1 MKLTTRLS
9 QMLRGD
15 RLVAAP
21 GAFDALSARI
31 IEAVGFRAVYM
42 TGAGVSRTFGYPDV
56 GLATLTEMADRAAQ
70 IANVVSVPVLA
81 DADTGYGNAINVR
94 RTVREYER
102 AGVAGLHLEDQ
113 ITPKRCGHYEG
124 KGLISVKEM
133 IGKIESAL
141 DARLDPDFVI
151 IARTDARA
159 IDGLDAAIERAQ
171 RYAQTG
177 VNAVFVA
184 APHSRE
190 ELEQIA
196 SQVDAPL
203 MINIFEGG
211 KTPLVSNAALEKMGF
226 RLVIFSTA
234 TQTAACQAIK
244 EVMSYLYQ
252 HGTLG
257 GFGDRLMSF
266 AERDALIGLPE
277 IEALENR
284 FVR

>member
-1 MKLTTRLS
+1 MKSTTRLS
-9 QMLRGD
+9 QMLKGD

-31 IEAVGFRAVYM
+31 IEAVGFSAVYM
-42 TGAGVSRTFGYPDV
+42 TGAGVSRTLGYPDV

-70 IANVVSVPVLA
+70 IANAVSVPILA

-124 KGLISVKEM
+124 KGLISVEEM
-133 IGKIESAL
+133 VGKIEAAL
-141 DARLDPDFVI
+141 DVRTDPDFVI

-159 IDGLDAAIERAQ
+159 VDGLDAAIERAQ

-196 SQVDAPL
+196 SRVDAPL

-244 EVMSYLYQ
+244 DVMSHLYQ
-252 HGTLG
+252 HGTLE
-257 GFGDRLMSF
+257 GFSDRLMPF

-277 IEALENR
+277 IESLEDR